1 MRRAVTPPSIVLDE
15 ESVGSAATREEQP
28 QSPSSIIHVDDV
40 LAAPPRTKLTPN
52 VLPQIPGSPPQ
63 LAFTRVTA
71 SRHLFGTAEP
81 LGNTPEFAAPHT
93 RPPRRS
99 LPRSDSAAT
108 LEVLERSGSGTLD
121 GPDAPSE
128 GASLDGDDA
137 LFDGLDDIVD
147 VRGRR
152 PNVLAG

>member
-71 SRHLFGTAEP
+71 SYHKP
-81 LGNTPEFAAPHT
+81 GNGRNRERMHKIRRPQSPAAQVPAAQ
-93 RPPRRS
+93 RQRRYPRS
-99 LPRSDSAAT
+99 L
-108 LEVLERSGSGTLD
+108 
-121 GPDAPSE
+121 
-128 GASLDGDDA
+128 
-137 LFDGLDDIVD
+137 
-147 VRGRR
+147 
-152 PNVLAG
+152 